1 MRDDWDDELDIL
13 SAENVNFA
21 LETAGLGS
29 RFGAAVIDLTLQAIA
44 ITLLL
49 VVVTVNGNYLALWED
64 LGKWMRAIVGALVIL
79 VVFTI
84 TYGYYFFFEW
94 LWDGQ
99 TPGKRWLGLRVL
111 QTSGMPLTAWSALT
125 RNLLRTVDFLPALYG
140 VGVVV
145 SLINPHNRRIGDL
158 VAGTVVTREQ
168 HDATRHILDIDAAA
182 DAFLAAYA
190 TTANSSAQRPDATS
204 TTLPGTTATLPPAG
218 QPEMAAVANA
228 PGTSVPGTA
237 SDTNEAAWLWN
248 LDDQDRELV
257 HEFMVRRTRLQ
268 AAARS
273 RLAFS
278 LAARLCAKIGQPAP
292 AAADSEPFLEA
303 IAHTLQRTPSG
314 AGK

>member
-44 ITLLL
+44 STLLL
-49 VVVTVNGNYLALWED
+49 LVATMFVDYLSLWESM
-64 LGKWMRAIVGALVIL
+64 GKWLRAIVGALLIL
-79 VVFTI
+79 IVFTI

-111 QTSGMPLTAWSALT
+111 QTSGMPLTVWSALT

-140 VGVVV
+140 VGVLV

-168 HDATRHILDIDAAA
+168 HDATRRILDIDTAA
-182 DAFLAAYA
+182 DAFLAAHAVTSGSIAQAAAVQPTPLYSAASFEAAA
-190 TTANSSAQRPDATS
+190 TTPPMVQQIDTES
-204 TTLPGTTATLPPAG
+204 GT
-218 QPEMAAVANA
+218 NA
-228 PGTSVPGTA
+228 
-237 SDTNEAAWLWN
+237 AAWLWSLN
-248 LDDQDRELV
+248 DQDRELV
-257 HEFMVRRTRLQ
+257 HEFMVRRSQLQ
-268 AAARS
+268 SAARS
-273 RLAFS
+273 RLAAS
-278 LAARLCAKIGQPAP
+278 LAARLCAKLGQPAP
-292 AAADSEPFLEA
+292 AAAESEPFLE
-303 IAHTLQRTPSG
+303 IVAHALHETPSG
-314 AGK
+314 REMPSGTRR